1 MSQATLLRTLLGPFM
16 ILNFKQLAVRGGNTA
31 KSRNEFMLEVTAGI
45 DILKIKKEFKY
56 VSLKTHQNLVLKHL
70 TQSLVLEPRL

>member
-1 MSQATLLRTLLGPFM
+1 MSQATLLRTFLGPFM

-45 DILKIKKEFKY
+45 DIY
-56 VSLKTHQNLVLKHL
+56 V
-70 TQSLVLEPRL
+70 